1 MGIIGGAD
9 GPTII
14 YVRNDLAGATLA
26 LLTSYFGLIIFTLIF
41 CASLILFIV
50 KRRTLKKWMKI
61 VLLFLA
67 IISFVFICF
76 SVILA
81 VLFGSGNA
89 IVPVPI
95 PV

>member
-14 YVRNDLAGATLA
+14 YVRNTAAGAVLA
-26 LLTSYFGLIIFTLIF
+26 LLTSYIGLVIFGLIF
-41 CASLILFIV
+41 CASLILLLV

-61 VLLFLA
+61 VLLILA

-76 SVILA
+76 SVVLA
-81 VLFGSGNA
+81 VLFGSGNVM
-89 IVPVPI
+89 VPVPI
-95 PV
+95 AV

>member
-14 YVRNDLAGATLA
+14 YVRNTAAGTVLA
-26 LLTSYFGLIIFTLIF
+26 LLTSYIGLIIFSLIF
-41 CASLILFIV
+41 CASLILLLV
-50 KRRTLKKWMKI
+50 KRKTLKRWMII
-61 VLLFLA
+61 VLVIL
-67 IISFVFICF
+67 IIVSFTFVCF

-89 IVPVPI
+89 IVPVP
-95 PV
+95 V

>member
-41 CASLILFIV
+41 CASLILLIF

-61 VLLFLA
+61 VLAILV
-67 IISFVFICF
+67 IISFAFICF
-76 SVILA
+76 SVVLA

-89 IVPVPI
+89 MVPVP
-95 PV
+95 VHV

>member
-26 LLTSYFGLIIFTLIF
+26 LLTSYFGLIIFSVIF
-41 CASLILFIV
+41 CATLILLLV

-61 VLLFLA
+61 MLVIIT

-89 IVPVPI
+89 IIPVPV
-95 PV
+95 

>member
-14 YVRNDLAGATLA
+14 YVRNDAAGAVLA
-26 LLTSYFGLIIFTLIF
+26 LLTSYFGLIIFSLIF
-41 CASLILFIV
+41 CASLILLLV

-61 VLLFLA
+61 VLLIFN
-67 IISFVFICF
+67 IISFAFICF
-76 SVILA
+76 SVVLA

-89 IVPVPI
+89 IVPI

>member
-9 GPTII
+9 GPTTI
-14 YVRNDLAGATLA
+14 YIGSTVVGAILAF
-26 LLTSYFGLIIFTLIF
+26 LTSYFGLIIFTLIF
-41 CASLILFIV
+41 CASLILLLI
-50 KRRTLKKWMKI
+50 KRRTLKNWMKI
-61 VLLFLA
+61 VFV
-67 IISFVFICF
+67 IFVIVSFVFVCF
-76 SVILA
+76 SITLA